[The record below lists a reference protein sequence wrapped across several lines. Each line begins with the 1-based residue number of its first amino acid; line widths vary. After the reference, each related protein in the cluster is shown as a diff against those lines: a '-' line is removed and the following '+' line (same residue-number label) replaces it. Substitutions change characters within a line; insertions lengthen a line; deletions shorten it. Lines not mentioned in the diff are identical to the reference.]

1 MPLNNPFR
9 TKNFSFAFYE
19 QSLAELK
26 SKKKKY
32 FFLTFQEYFLS
43 MNKDLGNGFL
53 NQYPIGNQQ
62 GFKKI
67 LPHKA

>member
-26 SKKKKY
+26 GKKY

-43 MNKDLGNGFL
+43 MNKDLGTGFL